1 MATGQL
7 NEDGLMTDGDDDLD
21 GRTNE
26 DPYNGI
32 DDDGDGLI
40 DEDGPRLRDTDG
52 VETWLRP
59 LELNER
65 RNLAILLNERY
76 LQGEFGGVGPDGKL
90 LNPFLEIPSEF
101 GPRVE
106 RADPIS
112 GDYFKSGSGGGINR
126 VDYGKM
132 VDGDLSTAF
141 GTTSTDYRVAGIYG
155 IHGGG
160 ASLNLMGFYHI
171 NRLIFQPRP
180 TLPVTA
186 IANYFVVYGDPTTVN
201 SVLATLEVKK
211 ILVPVT
217 REHTDPVKDLHFDP
231 PVLIGRIDVASL
243 DSDLDYKETAEVGLF
258 GEGFPSDAS
267 FTSEIIDIGTPTPR
281 ARRYSQL
288 LELFDDAGEVEA
300 EFPDRPGSTV
310 NWGKVRWR
318 GRKTGSAGDVRI
330 QFRAGDAPN
339 THIYARDSGANEI
352 DTRGEDGR
360 PLDAFSWLKLRQ
372 GRIPEAELRYNELGP
387 DLGSDGPRGW
397 SFWSAPFSFED
408 GLIDENLPA
417 ERWSEAGVPL
427 PLPTGTRYLQFRI
440 LFDSTIESAVALDY
454 LEFDYGEPLISGGVV
469 AEVFPPRIALG
480 EEASL
485 RYFLRPFLCRWGRRG
500 VQSHR
505 IDRARRFNPDRHF

>member
-1 MATGQL
+1 M
-7 NEDGLMTDGDDDLD
+7 
-21 GRTNE
+21 
-26 DPYNGI
+26 
-32 DDDGDGLI
+32 
-40 DEDGPRLRDTDG
+40 
-52 VETWLRP
+52 
-59 LELNER
+59 
-65 RNLAILLNERY
+65 
-76 LQGEFGGVGPDGKL
+76 GPDGKL

-126 VDYGKM
+126 IDYGKM

-217 REHTDPVKDLHFDP
+217 WEHTDPVKDLHFDP
-231 PVLIGRIDVASL
+231 PVLLGRIDVASL

-310 NWGKVRWR
+310 NWAK
-318 GRKTGSAGDVRI
+318 SAGGGAKRVPLAMSASSFAPATRPTRTSTPAIAVPTRSTLAARTVGHSTPFPGSSCAKAAFPRPNFATMNSVQIWAATVR
-330 QFRAGDAPN
+330 G
-339 THIYARDSGANEI
+339 
-352 DTRGEDGR
+352 
-360 PLDAFSWLKLRQ
+360 
-372 GRIPEAELRYNELGP
+372 
-387 DLGSDGPRGW
+387 
-397 SFWSAPFSFED
+397 
-408 GLIDENLPA
+408 
-417 ERWSEAGVPL
+417 AGVFGRL
-427 PLPTGTRYLQFRI
+427 PSASRTG
-440 LFDSTIESAVALDY
+440 
-454 LEFDYGEPLISGGVV
+454 
-469 AEVFPPRIALG
+469 
-480 EEASL
+480 
-485 RYFLRPFLCRWGRRG
+485 
-500 VQSHR
+500 
-505 IDRARRFNPDRHF
+505 